1 MLRRHLFEQQR
12 RKGHDRDPASDF
24 GMARAGT
31 EQNLEDRAYP
41 VVSKLTNL
49 RVKSSR
55 QFGQNYVAEPIMLGQ
70 SKHGCRIVVV
80 PLSLLALA
88 LASAQA
94 RPEPTRPLITQNID
108 ESKRVELPGNTRPEA
123 NPDNDRGMV
132 PDSLPMEH
140 IQLQLRLPMEKEE
153 ELDNL
158 LQKIQDPGSPN
169 YHKWLTPEEFKQQF
183 SLAREDIETIT
194 NWLKSQGFTVNVVNA
209 RSVDFSG
216 TAGQVRYAFRTAIHY
231 FDVRGVRHIANLSNP
246 QIPAALAP
254 AVAGIVSLNDF
265 KPHPINGVR

>member
-1 MLRRHLFEQQR
+1 VLFRVEQRIGTESHLRRIGPRTSR
-12 RKGHDRDPASDF
+12 RPANYLASNE
-24 GMARAGT
+24 AGRT
-31 EQNLEDRAYP
+31 
-41 VVSKLTNL
+41 SK
-49 RVKSSR
+49 
-55 QFGQNYVAEPIMLGQ
+55 VAPSCCKALDQ
-70 SKHGCRIVVV
+70 A
-80 PLSLLALA
+80 PLSRHLAVPISFLA
-88 LASAQA
+88 VVLASAQV
-94 RPEPTRPLITQNID
+94 RPEPTRRLITQAIE

-123 NPDNDRGMV
+123 SAGNDRGIV

-140 IQLQLRLPMEKEE
+140 MQLQLRLPIEKEE
-153 ELDNL
+153 ELNNL
-158 LQKIQDPGSPN
+158 LQKTQDPSSPN
-169 YHKWLTPEEFKQQF
+169 YHKWLTPEQFKKQF
-183 SLAREDIETIT
+183 GLAPEDIEAIT
-194 NWLKSQGFTVNVVNA
+194 NWLKSQGFTVNVVSA

>member
-1 MLRRHLFEQQR
+1 
-12 RKGHDRDPASDF
+12 
-24 GMARAGT
+24 
-31 EQNLEDRAYP
+31 
-41 VVSKLTNL
+41 
-49 RVKSSR
+49 
-55 QFGQNYVAEPIMLGQ
+55 MLGQ
-70 SKHGCRIVVV
+70 STHSRHLVVV
-80 PLSLLALA
+80 PLSLLVLV
-88 LASAQA
+88 LASAQI
-94 RPEPTRPLITQNID
+94 RSESTRRLITQAID
-108 ESKRVELPGNTRPEA
+108 ESKRVELPGNTRPEVSA
-123 NPDNDRGMV
+123 DNDRGIV

-140 IQLQLRLPMEKEE
+140 MQLQLRLPMEKED

-158 LQKIQDPGSPN
+158 LQKIQDPSSPN

-254 AVAGIVSLNDF
+254 AVAGIVSLTDF